1 MGYGMAYTVDLSK
14 KTISKFEIKGEIIS
28 RYIGGRGLASRLLF
42 EMVDAD
48 VNPLSERNVL
58 IFSNGPLTGTS
69 WPSASRIVISAK
81 SPLSGGLGYSNVGG
95 YFGAALRKAGVDI
108 LIITGRSDKPVYLY
122 IQDEN
127 AEIRDASHIWG
138 LGTYDAMKELRKEL
152 GKISAAV
159 IGPAGENKVLFSAII
174 IDEGRAAARTGMGA
188 VMGSKMLKAVV
199 AAGTQSI
206 ETSESFIELSMR
218 LFRKC
223 VESGRA
229 EMLSRYGTM
238 SLIPGKQILGDL
250 PSYNHRKGTFPTVD
264 KLLPEVF
271 HEKFKI
277 KRRSCFLCPIGCGR
291 IVKYENTFFEGLE
304 YETIAAL
311 GPNCGVGEPA
321 DIVKLNFLCNVLG
334 LDTISTGVTIAWA
347 MECYEKG
354 IITEEDTGG
363 LKLKW
368 GDTCVMEEIIEQIAY
383 RREFGGKLSL
393 GVVKAAEKFG
403 PDSLAYAMAVKGV
416 EIPMQ
421 QPRAVKMFGL
431 GHATSNRGADHLYA
445 LPTICYPWLSKE
457 AMRYLGLD
465 ETTLDEFCD
474 VTNPKLKA
482 KAVVFSENLSAV
494 VDSLGVCKFP
504 TVETYIITPEEL
516 AEGYSYIVGFKI
528 DIKDLLRVG
537 ERIVNLE
544 RIFNMRM
551 GFTGKMDT
559 LPERFMSQPLPDGKA
574 KGSIVELDQMLSEYY
589 KERGWY
595 KGIPCKN
602 KIKELELPNYSH
614 RLNFS

>member
-1 MGYGMAYTVDLSK
+1 MGKSLWIDLTRRK
-14 KTISKFEIKGEIIS
+14 AIVKPTGDELIGKFLGGIGFCIKILYDMTCPETDPLGPDNVIIFAS
-28 RYIGGRGLASRLLF
+28 GPVSGTLWPASGRLQVA
-42 EMVDAD
+42 
-48 VNPLSERNVL
+48 
-58 IFSNGPLTGTS
+58 
-69 WPSASRIVISAK
+69 AK
-81 SPLSGGLGYSNVGG
+81 SPLTGLIGYSNSGG
-95 YFGAALRKAGVDI
+95 RFGPFIKYSGFYFIVLK
-108 LIITGRSDKPVYLY
+108 GRSARPVYIVVY
-122 IQDEN
+122 DGK
-127 AEIRDASHIWG
+127 AEIYEATDLWG
-138 LGTYDAMKELRKEL
+138 LDTWSVEDEIKSKHGDVEVAC
-152 GKISAAV
+152 
-159 IGPAGENKVLFSAII
+159 IGPAGENLVRYSCIMTSKF
-174 IDEGRAAARTGMGA
+174 RAAARTGLGS
-188 VMGSKMLKAVV
+188 VLGSKKVKAVAVGGSRGVEV
-199 AAGTQSI
+199 ANPERFFELVDKAEQLI
-206 ETSESFIELSMR
+206 KESPFT
-218 LFRKC
+218 KTY
-223 VESGRA
+223 
-229 EMLSRYGTM
+229 SRYGTPLLVEPM
-238 SLIPGKQILGDL
+238 SHIGRL
-250 PSYNHRKGTFPTVD
+250 PTRNHQTGVFP
-264 KLLPEVF
+264 LA
-271 HEKFKI
+271 EKIGCEALERFKVAS
-277 KRRSCFLCPIGCGR
+277 RSCFSCSFHCKQVLRLDGVTGDHP
-291 IVKYENTFFEGLE
+291 E
-304 YETIAAL
+304 YETLCSL
-311 GPNCGVGEPA
+311 GSRVYVGDLES
-321 DIVKLNFLCNVLG
+321 IIRWNWLCDKLG
-334 LDTISTGVTIAWA
+334 LDTISTGASIAWA

-516 AEGYSYIVGFKI
+516 AEGYSYIAGFKI

-602 KIKELELPNYSH
+602 KIKELELPNHSH